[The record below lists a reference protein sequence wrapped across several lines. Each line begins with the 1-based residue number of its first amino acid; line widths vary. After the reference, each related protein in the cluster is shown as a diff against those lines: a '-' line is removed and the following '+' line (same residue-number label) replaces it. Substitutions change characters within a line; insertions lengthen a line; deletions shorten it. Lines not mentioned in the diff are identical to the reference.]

1 LTTSKSFGDPG
12 LLKEIDLIMN
22 YYKFDI
28 VHCNNGLHGFDYT
41 EAEYKK
47 AFPAFIKTIRT
58 KTDMTV
64 FDPKTE
70 RIKVRS

>member
-1 LTTSKSFGDPG
+1 
-12 LLKEIDLIMN
+12 MN